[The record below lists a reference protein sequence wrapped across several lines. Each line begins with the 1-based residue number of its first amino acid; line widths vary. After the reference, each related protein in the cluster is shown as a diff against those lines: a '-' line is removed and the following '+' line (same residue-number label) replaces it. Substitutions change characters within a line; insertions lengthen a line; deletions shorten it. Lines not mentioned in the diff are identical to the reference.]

1 RRVSPRWAIASAFTR
16 ATSID
21 GTSTESSRTHDW
33 YNPCLVPARMLV
45 DMTLQGFAAS
55 ADLAIA
61 ISIAALSV
69 SALRSGRRPR
79 RMRSWLFF
87 ALASV
92 TLVAHSAFGTQG
104 EAHADAAAL
113 FELLTLALFAIG
125 FVLLYGSDR
134 EQLRS
139 IETRAELDST
149 TGLLNRQAFREQ
161 VAKRLHRPRRGP
173 SAVAVVDLDG
183 FKAVN
188 DSRGHPAGD
197 EVLGLVATAIRANL
211 RADDLASR
219 YGGDEFVVYL
229 ADCPVDSALRIME
242 RIRAVVAAV
251 TAGSGST
258 GTAPVGLALS
268 AGRGQ
273 AFAELVDT
281 ADRALLSVKR
291 SGKNQLL
298 LGETV

>member
-1 RRVSPRWAIASAFTR
+1 
-16 ATSID
+16 
-21 GTSTESSRTHDW
+21 
-33 YNPCLVPARMLV
+33 MLV
-45 DMTLQGFAAS
+45 DVTLQGFVAS

-79 RMRSWLFF
+79 RVRSWLFF
-87 ALASV
+87 ALASL
-92 TLVAHSAFGTQG
+92 TLVGHSAFGTQG
-104 EAHADAAAL
+104 ESQAEIAAL
-113 FELLTLALFAIG
+113 LELLTLALFAIG
-125 FVLLYGSDR
+125 FVLLYGADR

-139 IETRAELDST
+139 IETRAELDQT
-149 TGLLNRQAFREQ
+149 TGLLNRQAFREL
-161 VAKRLHRPRRGP
+161 VAAQLRRPHRGP

-211 RADDLASR
+211 RAEDLASR
-219 YGGDEFVVYL
+219 YGGDEFVVFL
-229 ADCPVDSALRIME
+229 ADCPVESALRIME

-251 TAGSGST
+251 TTASGST
-258 GTAPVGLALS
+258 VTASVGLALS
-268 AGRGQ
+268 ADG
-273 AFAELVDT
+273 ADDLDDLVDT

-291 SGKNQLL
+291 SGKDHLL
-298 LGETV
+298 LAQNV

>member
-1 RRVSPRWAIASAFTR
+1 
-16 ATSID
+16 
-21 GTSTESSRTHDW
+21 
-33 YNPCLVPARMLV
+33 MLV
-45 DMTLQGFAAS
+45 VVTLQSFVSS

-104 EAHADAAAL
+104 ESQADEAAL

-125 FVLLYGSDR
+125 FVLLYGADR

-139 IETRAELDST
+139 IETRAELDPT
-149 TGLLNRQAFREQ
+149 TGLLNRQAFREL
-161 VAKRLHRPRRGP
+161 VAAQLRRPRRGP

-211 RADDLASR
+211 RTEDLASR

-242 RIRAVVAAV
+242 RIRAVVEAV
-251 TAGSGST
+251 TAASGST
-258 GTAPVGLALS
+258 VTASVGLALS
-268 AGRGQ
+268 AGGTPDLDD
-273 AFAELVDT
+273 LVDT

>member
-1 RRVSPRWAIASAFTR
+1 
-16 ATSID
+16 
-21 GTSTESSRTHDW
+21 
-33 YNPCLVPARMLV
+33 
-45 DMTLQGFAAS
+45 
-55 ADLAIA
+55 
-61 ISIAALSV
+61 
-69 SALRSGRRPR
+69 
-79 RMRSWLFF
+79 MRSWLFF
-87 ALASV
+87 ALASL

-104 EAHADAAAL
+104 ESQADGAAL

-125 FVLLYGSDR
+125 FVLLYGADR

-139 IETRAELDST
+139 IETRAELDPT
-149 TGLLNRQAFREQ
+149 TGLLNRQAFREL
-161 VAKRLHRPRRGP
+161 VAAQLRRRGGP
-173 SAVAVVDLDG
+173 SALAVVDLDG

-211 RADDLASR
+211 RAEDLASR

-229 ADCPVDSALRIME
+229 ADCPVEGALRIME

-251 TAGSGST
+251 TGASGST
-258 GTAPVGLALS
+258 VTASVGLALS
-268 AGRGQ
+268 VDGSMDLDA
-273 AFAELVDT
+273 LVDT

-298 LGETV
+298 LAETL

>member
-1 RRVSPRWAIASAFTR
+1 
-16 ATSID
+16 
-21 GTSTESSRTHDW
+21 
-33 YNPCLVPARMLV
+33 MLV
-45 DMTLQGFAAS
+45 DMTLQGFVSS

-79 RMRSWLFF
+79 RNRSWLFF
-87 ALASV
+87 ALASM
-92 TLVAHSAFGTQG
+92 TLVVHSAFGTQG
-104 EAHADAAAL
+104 EGQADTAAL

-125 FVLLYGSDR
+125 FVLLYGADR

-139 IETRAELDST
+139 IETRAELDPT
-149 TGLLNRQAFREQ
+149 TGLLNRQAFREL
-161 VAKRLHRPRRGP
+161 VAAQLRRPRRGP

-188 DSRGHPAGD
+188 DSFGHPAGD

-211 RADDLASR
+211 RAEDLASR

-229 ADCPVDSALRIME
+229 ADCPAENALRIME
-242 RIRAVVAAV
+242 RIRAVVAAIT
-251 TAGSGST
+251 TASGST
-258 GTAPVGLALS
+258 VTASVGLAVS
-268 AGRGQ
+268 AESGD
-273 AFAELVDT
+273 ELDDLVRT

-298 LGETV
+298 LAETV

>member
-1 RRVSPRWAIASAFTR
+1 
-16 ATSID
+16 
-21 GTSTESSRTHDW
+21 
-33 YNPCLVPARMLV
+33 MLV
-45 DMTLQGFAAS
+45 RVTLQSFVAS

-92 TLVAHSAFGTQG
+92 TLVAHSAFGTQSG
-104 EAHADAAAL
+104 EGQAEAAAL

-125 FVLLYGSDR
+125 FVLLYGADR

-139 IETRAELDST
+139 IETRAELDPT
-149 TGLLNRQAFREQ
+149 TGLLNRQAFREL
-161 VAKRLHRPRRGP
+161 VAAHIRRPRHGP

-188 DSRGHPAGD
+188 DERGHPAGD
-197 EVLGLVATAIRANL
+197 EVLGLVGAAIRANL
-211 RADDLASR
+211 RAQDLASR
-219 YGGDEFVVYL
+219 YGGDEFVVFL
-229 ADCPVDSALRIME
+229 ADCPVESALPIME
-242 RIRAVVAAV
+242 RVRAVVAGV
-251 TAGSGST
+251 TAASGSIV
-258 GTAPVGLALS
+258 TASVGLALS
-268 AGRGQ
+268 AEGG
-273 AFAELVDT
+273 ADLDALVRT
-281 ADRALLSVKR
+281 ADHALLSVKR

-298 LGETV
+298 VAETV

>member
-1 RRVSPRWAIASAFTR
+1 
-16 ATSID
+16 
-21 GTSTESSRTHDW
+21 
-33 YNPCLVPARMLV
+33 MLV
-45 DMTLQGFAAS
+45 VMTLQGFVSS

-139 IETRAELDST
+139 IETRAELDPT
-149 TGLLNRQAFREQ
+149 TGLLNRQAFREL
-161 VAKRLHRPRRGP
+161 VAKRLRRPRSGP

-197 EVLGLVATAIRANL
+197 EVPRPGGHRHP
-211 RADDLASR
+211 RESPRGRSRLA

-251 TAGSGST
+251 TAASGST
-258 GTAPVGLALS
+258 VTASVGLALS
-268 AGRGQ
+268 ADG
-273 AFAELVDT
+273 AETFDDLVDT

-291 SGKNQLL
+291 SGKDQLL
-298 LGETV
+298 VAETV

>member
-1 RRVSPRWAIASAFTR
+1 M
-16 ATSID
+16 
-21 GTSTESSRTHDW
+21 
-33 YNPCLVPARMLV
+33 RMLV

-104 EAHADAAAL
+104 ESQADEAAL

-125 FVLLYGSDR
+125 FVLLYGADR

-139 IETRAELDST
+139 IETRAELDPT
-149 TGLLNRQAFREQ
+149 TGLLNRQAFREL
-161 VAKRLHRPRRGP
+161 VSAHLRRPRHGP

-197 EVLGLVATAIRANL
+197 EVLGLVAAAIRANL
-211 RADDLASR
+211 RAQDLASR
-219 YGGDEFVVYL
+219 YGGDEFVIFL
-229 ADCPVDSALRIME
+229 ADCPVESAPPILE
-242 RIRAVVAAV
+242 RVRAVVAGG
-251 TAGSGST
+251 TAGSGPT
-258 GTAPVGLALS
+258 GAAPVGLALS
-268 AGRGQ
+268 ADGGAGLHGLGRSP
-273 AFAELVDT
+273 
-281 ADRALLSVKR
+281 DRAPR
-291 SGKNQLL
+291 PA
-298 LGETV
+298 

>member
-1 RRVSPRWAIASAFTR
+1 
-16 ATSID
+16 
-21 GTSTESSRTHDW
+21 
-33 YNPCLVPARMLV
+33 MLV
-45 DMTLQGFAAS
+45 DMTLQGFVAS

-87 ALASV
+87 ALASL

-104 EAHADAAAL
+104 ESQADEAAL

-125 FVLLYGSDR
+125 FVLLYGADR

-139 IETRAELDST
+139 IETRADLDPT
-149 TGLLNRQAFREQ
+149 TGLLNRQAFREL
-161 VAKRLHRPRRGP
+161 VGAHLRRRGGP
-173 SAVAVVDLDG
+173 SALAVVDLDG

-211 RADDLASR
+211 RAQDLASR

-229 ADCPVDSALRIME
+229 ADCPVEGALRIME

-251 TAGSGST
+251 TGASGST
-258 GTAPVGLALS
+258 VTASVGLALS
-268 AGRGQ
+268 VDGSMDLDA
-273 AFAELVDT
+273 LVET

-291 SGKNQLL
+291 SGKNHLL